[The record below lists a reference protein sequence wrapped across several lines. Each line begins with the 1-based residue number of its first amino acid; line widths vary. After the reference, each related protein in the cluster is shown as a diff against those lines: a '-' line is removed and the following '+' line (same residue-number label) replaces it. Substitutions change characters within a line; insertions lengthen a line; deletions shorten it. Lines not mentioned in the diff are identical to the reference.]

1 MIQWWKEEKPISKI
15 AKLAGCTERTVY
27 ALLSLYRTTGEVIN
41 LSALPYS
48 HPRLLTLE
56 DRAYI
61 QGILDAN
68 PALYLDEIQDKL
80 WDDREVD
87 VSLATLSR
95 ALMQM
100 AVTNK
105 KISNQAAQHNALLE
119 ATWIGEFGS
128 IPKEYIVWLD
138 ESGVDTGDHMQVNGW
153 APLGHACRRRAIFT
167 LRRQRY
173 SILPALTCDGIM
185 AKRVQRAEQ
194 GLRPTGCR
202 CCFAD
207 SEMNCI
213 RGKYLL
219 KGTDIYK

>member
-1 MIQWWKEEKPISKI
+1 MIQWWKEEKPISEI

-27 ALLSLYRTTGEVIN
+27 ALLSLYHTTGEVVN

-48 HPRLLTLE
+48 RPRLLTLE

-68 PALYLDEIQDKL
+68 PTLYLDEIQDKL

-87 VSLATLSR
+87 VSLATLSQ

-105 KISNQAAQHNALLE
+105 KISNQAAQHNTILE

-128 IPKEYIVWLD
+128 IPKEYSR
-138 ESGVDTGDHMQVNGW
+138 EMTTKMGGV
-153 APLGHACRRRAIFT
+153 A
-167 LRRQRY
+167 
-173 SILPALTCDGIM
+173 S
-185 AKRVQRAEQ
+185 
-194 GLRPTGCR
+194 
-202 CCFAD
+202 
-207 SEMNCI
+207 
-213 RGKYLL
+213 
-219 KGTDIYK
+219 